1 MQDGS
6 VGSAISQGNISVAE
20 EGAPAMVRPDQ
31 LLYTRLG
38 RLVLLLAEAPT
49 QPYRKPADIER
60 IGAYDFFADNP
71 LLLFPEER
79 DERKVLLLAG
89 FDPDTFSY
97 HSSSQRFANR
107 RARMQHDLAHML
119 ALGLVE
125 PTVDASRVVYRL
137 TGAGDALAVEFSSSY
152 ADGYRVS
159 ARLVVRELNRLS
171 DRRLR
176 DRITEVLEARP
187 FVIDLYREPEL
198 DLGRELGAE

>member
-1 MQDGS
+1 M
-6 VGSAISQGNISVAE
+6 AE
-20 EGAPAMVRPDQ
+20 ERGPAVVRPDD
-31 LLYTRLG
+31 LLFPRLG
-38 RLVLLLAEAPT
+38 RLVLLLAEAPS

-71 LLLFPEER
+71 LLLFSEER
-79 DERKVLLLAG
+79 DERRALLLAG
-89 FDPDTFSY
+89 FDPSTFSY

-107 RARMQHDLAHML
+107 RARVQHDLAHML

-137 TGAGDALAVEFSSSY
+137 TDPGEALAVRFSSSY

-176 DRITEVLEARP
+176 DRITQVLEARP

-198 DLGRELGAE
+198 APGPELGAE